1 MLNRMILPKLNTT
14 KLEYN
19 ETSVD
24 LESFDVCPVCGKTI
38 SPKFIYAH
46 FTHTSKSTDLQET
59 VEKSFVN
66 ALFECP
72 DCSNGILAKYN
83 VTYQSGE
90 SEYHGHGFII
100 RSWNTFNL
108 ISSFPT
114 PIAQFPYQ
122 QIITD
127 VSSRFKKIY
136 TQALQA
142 KLDGKDELVGIGYRK
157 AIEFLI
163 KDYLLYIKHEK
174 SDKIPTMNLGD
185 CIKLI
190 DNQKIENLAK
200 ASTWL
205 GNDETHYVRK
215 HSDKDIND
223 LESFLNAL
231 VYYLTYE
238 LTVEQA
244 TSFISK

>member
-1 MLNRMILPKLNTT
+1 MLITMNLPKTGTT
-14 KLEYN
+14 SLSLDSK
-19 ETSVD
+19 TID
-24 LESFDVCPVCGKTI
+24 LESFDICPVCGKKI
-38 SPKFIYAH
+38 SPRFIYAH
-46 FTHTSKSTDLQET
+46 FTHTSKSTDLRET

-72 DCSNGILAKYN
+72 DCSNGILTKYK
-83 VTYQSGE
+83 VSYQSD
-90 SEYHGHGFII
+90 SSDYRGHGFII
-100 RSWNTFNL
+100 KSWNPFDL
-108 ISSFPT
+108 ISIFPT
-114 PIAQFPYQ
+114 PVAQFPYQ
-122 QIITD
+122 QIIAD

-163 KDYLLYIKHEK
+163 KDYLLYINHEK
-174 SDKIPTMNLGD
+174 SDRIPTMNLGD

-190 DNQKIENLAK
+190 DNPKIENLAK

-244 TSFISK
+244 TSFINK